1 MRTLL
6 FTGTLLFTVY
16 IFNSCSICSCKKV
29 ACPAFEDVNF
39 QTWFADYQSS
49 QQSIF
54 KYQSFFDTIT
64 LGNPQ
69 KSEAYEGNQGCYGGD
84 HGCSKDF
91 SVGSNELTTNF
102 RQKLSIT
109 YSSLSLLGSSESQKS
124 ISLWLLG
131 FNCIAGDVNDQG
143 LVLMTGAYTGTYAAS
158 LTING
163 TAYNHVQTITMD
175 TTISLSIPA
184 PYKVYL
190 SKGTG
195 VIAYEMF
202 PSHELWIKQ

>member
-16 IFNSCSICSCKKV
+16 IFNSCSICSCKKIS
-29 ACPAFEDVNF
+29 CPAFEDVNF
-39 QTWFADYQSS
+39 QTWFAAYQSG

-54 KYQSFFDTIT
+54 KYQSSYDTIT
-64 LGNPQ
+64 LGNPH

-84 HGCSKDF
+84 QGCSKEF
-91 SVGSNELTTNF
+91 SVGSNEVTNF
-102 RQKLSIT
+102 RYKLSIT
-109 YSSLSLLGSSESQKS
+109 YSSSSFLGSLESPKN

-131 FNCIAGDVNDQG
+131 FNCAASDVNEQG
-143 LVLMTGAYTGTYAAS
+143 LVLLPGSYTGSYAAS
-158 LTING
+158 LNING
-163 TAYNHVQTITMD
+163 TAYNHVQTITRD
-175 TTISLSIPA
+175 TTISLSAPA

-195 VIAYEMF
+195 VVAYEMF